1 MNVSL
6 KNRMGTESHGGDGG
20 PLEDREDGEDD
31 AVRTLLL
38 LEPGWRAASAPAAGG
53 GRAARG
59 EQRLH
64 QTDGRRRRRRLSN
77 VYSQTLRRI

>member
-31 AVRTLLL
+31 TVSTLLL
-38 LEPGWRAASAPAAGG
+38 LEPGRRAASLPATGG
-53 GRAARG
+53 GRTAHYV
-59 EQRLH
+59 EEFH
-64 QTDGRRRRRRLSN
+64 
-77 VYSQTLRRI
+77 